1 MGPGSRSN
9 GGRRLSGWPQGAAA
23 PPTLHCLP
31 SPAGLRSPSL
41 PSYGGRN
48 EGSCE
53 SRAFGISS
61 FRPFHFPFFF
71 PVNWELPFLS
81 LLSAYMSHFDLTSDK
96 KGKKVFVIVFYVDNL
111 RCAFLSSI
119 KPLSLN

>member
-1 MGPGSRSN
+1 MK
-9 GGRRLSGWPQGAAA
+9 GAASRG
-23 PPTLHCLP
+23 LLE
-31 SPAGLRSPSL
+31 SPVSALFTS
-41 PSYGGRN
+41 
-48 EGSCE
+48 
-53 SRAFGISS
+53 
-61 FRPFHFPFFF
+61 HFFF